1 MGCAG
6 SKGGAAKDTK
16 KKGEEAPA
24 AEAPAAEAA
33 PAEAPVSKKIQKSS
47 PSMRLN
53 IGEKSVLVFGLQC
66 VTCKLFTD
74 RFNR

>member
-24 AEAPAAEAA
+24 TEAPAAEAPA
-33 PAEAPVSKKIQKSS
+33 EAEAEAPVSRNFKKSS
-47 PSMRLN
+47 SSSKPSVGETLCRCFRSRMRN
-53 IGEKSVLVFGLQC
+53 MHI
-66 VTCKLFTD
+66 D
-74 RFNR
+74 Y

>member
-24 AEAPAAEAA
+24 TEAPPAEEAA
-33 PAEAPVSKKIQKSS
+33 PAEAPVSKNFKSQV
-47 PSMRLN
+47 PL
-53 IGEKSVLVFGLQC
+53 
-66 VTCKLFTD
+66 
-74 RFNR
+74 

>member
-47 PSMRLN
+47 P
-53 IGEKSVLVFGLQC
+53 I
-66 VTCKLFTD
+66 
-74 RFNR
+74 

>member
-6 SKGGAAKDTK
+6 SKGGAAKETK

-24 AEAPAAEAA
+24 TEAPAAEAA
-33 PAEAPVSKKIQKSS
+33 PAEAPVSKKFQKSS

-53 IGEKSVLVFGLQC
+53 IGVRNRFWFSVC
-66 VTCKLFTD
+66 
-74 RFNR
+74 NA

>member
-33 PAEAPVSKKIQKSS
+33 PAEAPVSKNFKSQV
-47 PSMRLN
+47 PL
-53 IGEKSVLVFGLQC
+53 
-66 VTCKLFTD
+66 
-74 RFNR
+74 

>member
-24 AEAPAAEAA
+24 TEAPAAEAA
-33 PAEAPVSKKIQKSS
+33 PADAPVSKKFKSQV
-47 PSMRLN
+47 PL
-53 IGEKSVLVFGLQC
+53 
-66 VTCKLFTD
+66 
-74 RFNR
+74 

>member
-24 AEAPAAEAA
+24 TEAPAAEAA
-33 PAEAPVSKKIQKSS
+33 PADAPVSKKIKSQV
-47 PSMRLN
+47 PL
-53 IGEKSVLVFGLQC
+53 
-66 VTCKLFTD
+66 
-74 RFNR
+74 